1 MKEILRRLIANDR
14 LSEKE
19 TCEVMINIAEGKYPA
34 EQIAAMLAIMQS
46 HGVTV
51 DELLG
56 FRRGLLETGL
66 AVNLSPYTVLD
77 IVGTGGDG
85 KNTFNISTCSC
96 FVLAGAG
103 FKVAKHGNYASTSVS
118 GAGNVLEEHGVKF
131 TNDESKLKESLEKSG
146 FTYMHAP
153 LFAKGMK
160 NVVPVRKALQVPT
173 AFNMLGPLINP
184 CRPQAQCLGTANFEQ
199 FRLYTNVCQALGI
212 NYAIVS
218 STDGYDEISLT
229 SDFKVATRNIEK
241 VYSPADFGMKKIDPK
256 EIYGGSTKQEA
267 MQIFDNVLKQ
277 EATEAQTNVVIA
289 NSAIAMRAADES
301 LSIAECIDKATES
314 LKSGKAFEALKKYVE
329 VNS

>member
-1 MKEILRRLIANDR
+1 MKEILRYLIANYT

-19 TCEVMINIAEGKYPA
+19 TCDVMLNIAEGKYPS

-46 HGVTV
+46 RGVTV

-66 AVNLSPYTVLD
+66 AVDLTPYNVLD

-103 FKVAKHGNYASTSVS
+103 FKVAKHGNYAATSVS
-118 GAGNVLEEHGVKF
+118 GASNVLEMHGAKF
-131 TNDESKLKESLEKSG
+131 TNDAEKLKESLEKSN

-173 AFNMLGPLINP
+173 AFNLLGPLINP

-199 FRLYTNVCQALGI
+199 FRLYTNVCQALKI
-212 NYAIVS
+212 NYAVVS

-229 SDFKVATRNIEK
+229 SDFKVATKNIEK
-241 VYSPADFGMKKIDPK
+241 VYSPADFGMEKITPEK
-256 EIYGGSTKQEA
+256 IYGGNTKEEA
-267 MQIFDNVLKQ
+267 MKIFDDVLMGK
-277 EATEAQTNVVIA
+277 ATEAQENVVVA
-289 NSAIAMRAADES
+289 NSAIAMRAADDS
-301 LSIAECIDKATES
+301 LSIADCIAKAKES
-314 LKSGKAFEALKKYVE
+314 IKSGRALDSLKKYIE

>member
-1 MKEILRRLIANDR
+1 
-14 LSEKE
+14 
-19 TCEVMINIAEGKYPA
+19 MINIAEGKHPA
-34 EQIAAMLAIMQS
+34 EQIAAMLAVMQS
-46 HGVTV
+46 QGVTV
-51 DELLG
+51 EELLG

-66 AVNLSPYTVLD
+66 AVDLSPYKVLD

-103 FKVAKHGNYASTSVS
+103 FKVAKHGNYAATSVS
-118 GAGNVLEEHGVKF
+118 GASNVLEMHGVKF
-131 TNDESKLKESLEKSG
+131 TNDADKLKESLEKSN

-199 FRLYTNVCQALGI
+199 FRLYTNVCQALKI
-212 NYAIVS
+212 NYAIVC

-241 VYSPADFGMKKIDPK
+241 VYSPSDFGMDKVKPQ
-256 EIYGGSTKQEA
+256 EIYGGETKEGA
-267 MQIFDNVLKQ
+267 MKIFDNVLKC
-277 EATEAQTNVVIA
+277 EATKAQENVVVA
-289 NSAIAMRAADES
+289 NSAVAMRAADGS
-301 LSIAECIDKATES
+301 LSIAECIAKAKES
-314 LKSGKAFEALKKYVE
+314 IESGKAWESLMKYVE